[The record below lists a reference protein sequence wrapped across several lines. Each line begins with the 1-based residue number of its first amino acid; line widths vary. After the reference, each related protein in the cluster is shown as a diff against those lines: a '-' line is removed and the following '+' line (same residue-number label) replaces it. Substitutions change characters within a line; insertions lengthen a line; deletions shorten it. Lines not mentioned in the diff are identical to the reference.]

1 MKKRISWIVIA
12 LGVFTSVTPGLA
24 QEQDGCFL
32 RDNKGKLI
40 DLGGLCGNK
49 KDSPPQNSSNTSGNF
64 RIPIKRRTGGVPVIE
79 VTFNGKQR
87 YEMAFDT
94 GASTITITPKMAQE
108 LNVKLETKAVI
119 STANGEV
126 VADVGRVSSAA
137 VGGVMQKDLTVII
150 APGVPM
156 GLLGQNFF
164 GEHDVT
170 IKANEILINSR
181 SK

>member
-1 MKKRISWIVIA
+1 MKKRISSIVIA
-12 LGVFTSVTPGLA
+12 LGVFTSITPSLA

-32 RDNKGKLI
+32 RDNQGKLI

-49 KDSPPQNSSNTSGNF
+49 NASPPPQNSSNTLGNF
-64 RIPIKRRTGGVPVIE
+64 RIPIKRRVSGVPVID

-94 GASTITITPKMAQE
+94 GASTITITSKMAQE
-108 LNVKLETKAVI
+108 LNIKLETKAVL

-137 VGGVMQKDLTVII
+137 VGGVIQKDLAVII
-150 APGVPM
+150 APGVPI

-170 IKANEILINSR
+170 IKANEILIHSR
-181 SK
+181 K